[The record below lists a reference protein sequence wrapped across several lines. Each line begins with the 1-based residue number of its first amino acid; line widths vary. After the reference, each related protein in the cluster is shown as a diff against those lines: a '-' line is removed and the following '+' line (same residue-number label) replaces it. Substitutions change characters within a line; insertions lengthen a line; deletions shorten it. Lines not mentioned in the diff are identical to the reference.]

1 LTYYNVEVDILASK
15 MREEGHIVVSRC
27 LEELFADGE
36 VIPFAL

>member
-15 MREEGHIVVSRC
+15 MREEGHIVASQC
-27 LEELFADGE
+27 FEELFADGE